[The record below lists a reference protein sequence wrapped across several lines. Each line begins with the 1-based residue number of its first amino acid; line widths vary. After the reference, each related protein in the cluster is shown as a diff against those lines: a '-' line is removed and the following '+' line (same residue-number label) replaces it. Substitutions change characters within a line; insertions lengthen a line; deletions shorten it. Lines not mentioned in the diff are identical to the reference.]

1 MVLELPP
8 VISRSAFMARN
19 AEFDALDDRLL
30 VEYDRQAPW
39 GMATA
44 LDLGGCNGA
53 LIRDRDHIERFV
65 IALCDA
71 IAMQRFGDPIIVR
84 FGADPHV
91 CGYSLAQLIETSLIS
106 GHFAEA
112 TDAAYLDIFSCKAY
126 RPYATAAFCA
136 EWFRAT
142 SVRLS
147 VSLRQALRGDHAG
160 RQATADA
167 SATAA
172 SSRAA
177 RNDRQA
183 SGDQNYARE
192 KQQ

>member
-8 VISRSAFMARN
+8 LISRSAFMTRAD
-19 AEFDALDDRLL
+19 EFSALDDKFV
-30 VEYDRQAPW
+30 VEYAQQAPW
-39 GMATA
+39 GVATA

-53 LIRDRDHIERFV
+53 LIRDPQHIARFV
-65 IALCDA
+65 VALCDA
-71 IAMQRFGDPIIVR
+71 IEMQRYGDPIIVR
-84 FGADPHV
+84 FGADPQV

-112 TDAAYLDIFSCKAY
+112 TDAAYLDIFSCKVY

-160 RQATADA
+160 RPPTADD
-167 SATAA
+167 SATTAG
-172 SSRAA
+172 SRAA

-192 KQQ
+192 RQQ